1 MGNKSVERN
10 GMISIHRM
18 TEQHRDNWGY
28 GTGLIKRNG
37 MKLYL
42 NKKNYFLALTVGIG
56 TACKECKLVCISFRG
71 NHARESHWNLSN
83 TQKHLTLENFWWE
96 NMKKAAGNT
105 MCVCAAPVLS
115 CLLLHLCFL
124 SALKVLVTSLSSCRV
139 FLSEFS

>member
-28 GTGLIKRNG
+28 GTGLIKWNG

-71 NHARESHWNLSN
+71 NRARESHWNLSN
-83 TQKHLTLENFWWE
+83 TQKHLTGRFLVGKYEKSS
-96 NMKKAAGNT
+96 KKYN
-105 MCVCAAPVLS
+105 VCLCCSCSVLS
-115 CLLLHLCFL
+115 VAALVFFKCF
-124 SALKVLVTSLSSCRV
+124 KSSRHK
-139 FLSEFS
+139 SQ